1 LSKRSEIQVKTEK
14 EMEKKDLIVICGP
27 TASGKTRLGV
37 YLASHYNGE
46 IISADSRQ
54 VYRGMD
60 IGTGKD
66 LNEYFINEKKIPC
79 HLIDIANPQSVYTL
93 FDYQKD
99 FYKVYREIKLRNRVP
114 FLVGGSGLY
123 IEAVLKNY
131 QIPAIPENEE
141 LREKLSGLEK
151 EELKRELEKIDPD
164 LYSRTDLSSKKRIIR
179 ALEIACYRRENPEK
193 DEIRPVEKI
202 NPLVICTRWDRE
214 RLRKRI
220 DLRLELRLQEGMV
233 DEVRRILGSG
243 ISQKRYSLFG
253 MEYGY
258 LARYIE
264 GEVSY
269 TQAVEQLKH
278 SIHQL
283 AKRQET
289 WFRGMERRGIEVHWI
304 NGADQE
310 EASEIVSRYFSPVD
324 NPNC

>member
-1 LSKRSEIQVKTEK
+1 MKTEK

-99 FYKVYREIKLRNRVP
+99 FYKVCREIKLRNRVP

>member
-1 LSKRSEIQVKTEK
+1 MKTEK

-283 AKRQET
+283 AKRQKHGSGGWSGVELRYT
-289 WFRGMERRGIEVHWI
+289 GLTVLIRRRH
-304 NGADQE
+304 Q
-310 EASEIVSRYFSPVD
+310 R
-324 NPNC
+324 

>member
-1 LSKRSEIQVKTEK
+1 MKTEK
-14 EMEKKDLIVICGP
+14 EMEIKDLIVICGP

-37 YLASHYNGE
+37 YLASQYNGE

-66 LNEYFINEKKIPC
+66 LNEYFINERKIPC
-79 HLIDIANPQSVYTL
+79 HLIDIADPQSVYTL
-93 FDYQKD
+93 FDYQRD
-99 FYKVYREIKLRNRVP
+99 FYQVYREIKSRGRVP

-141 LREKLSGLEK
+141 LRENLNGLEK
-151 EELKRELEKIDPD
+151 EELRRELEKIDPE

-179 ALEIACYRRENPEK
+179 ALEIACYRRENPQK
-193 DEIRPVEKI
+193 DETGPVEKI

-214 RLRKRI
+214 QLRKRI
-220 DLRLELRLQEGMV
+220 DLRLELRLQEGMI
-233 DEVRRILGSG
+233 DEVRRILESG
-243 ISQKRYSLFG
+243 ISRKRYSLFG
-253 MEYGY
+253 MEYGH

-269 TQAVEQLKH
+269 TQAVEQLRH

-289 WFRGMERRGIEVHWI
+289 WFRGMQRRGIEVHWI
-304 NGADQE
+304 NGADQK
-310 EASEIVSRYFSPVD
+310 EASEIVGRYFSPVD
-324 NPNC
+324 DPIS

>member
-1 LSKRSEIQVKTEK
+1 
-14 EMEKKDLIVICGP
+14 MEKKDLIVICGP

>member
-1 LSKRSEIQVKTEK
+1 MKTEK

>member
-1 LSKRSEIQVKTEK
+1 
-14 EMEKKDLIVICGP
+14 MEKKDLIVICGP

-289 WFRGMERRGIEVHWI
+289 WFRGWSGVELRYTGLTVLIRRRH
-304 NGADQE
+304 Q
-310 EASEIVSRYFSPVD
+310 R
-324 NPNC
+324 

>member
-1 LSKRSEIQVKTEK
+1 MKTEK

-220 DLRLELRLQEGMV
+220 DLRLELRLQEGMI